1 MFRRIRR
8 SPMLLATVA
17 TALLFTVPA
26 YAGDHSGEL
35 TAEFHQTYPLASD
48 GRVSLSNING
58 AAHIVGWDRNE
69 VKVDAIKYAHRQE
82 RLDEAKIV
90 VDASSNRISIRT
102 QYPEHNN
109 GNWNSHDNPAS
120 VEYTIMVPKSAQLD
134 KIELINGGLEIKGI
148 NGKVE
153 AECINGALVASELG
167 GHLQLSTINGALKA
181 DVNQLTTSPM
191 ELSSVNGSVSLTL
204 PSNAQA
210 ELEASTVHGG
220 ISNDFGLNV
229 DRHQW
234 VGHDLHGKLGDGRT
248 HIKLNN
254 VNGPIRIEHA
264 KDGQTLSPVKNLIQG
279 DDDDKI

>member
-1 MFRRIRR
+1 
-8 SPMLLATVA
+8 
-17 TALLFTVPA
+17 
-26 YAGDHSGEL
+26 
-35 TAEFHQTYPLASD
+35 
-48 GRVSLSNING
+48 
-58 AAHIVGWDRNE
+58 
-69 VKVDAIKYAHRQE
+69 VD
-82 RLDEAKIV
+82 
-90 VDASSNRISIRT
+90 
-102 QYPEHNN
+102 
-109 GNWNSHDNPAS
+109 
-120 VEYTIMVPKSAQLD
+120 YTSMVPKSAQLD

>member
-1 MFRRIRR
+1 MSVRIRR
-8 SPMLLATVA
+8 SFMPLAALV
-17 TALLFTVPA
+17 ALLLTVQA
-26 YAGDHSGEL
+26 YAGDHAGEL
-35 TAEFHQTYPLASD
+35 TSEFHQTYPLAAD

-82 RLDEAKIV
+82 RLDEAKII
-90 VDASSNRISIRT
+90 VDASNSRVSIRT

-109 GNWNSHDNPAS
+109 NWNWSRDDNPAS
-120 VEYTIMVPKSAQLD
+120 VEYTITVPRSARLD
-134 KIELINGGLEIKGI
+134 KIELINGGLDIKGVSGEI
-148 NGKVE
+148 E
-153 AECINGALVASELG
+153 ASCINGALMASELSG
-167 GHLQLSTINGALKA
+167 RVELSTVNGSLKA
-181 DVNQLTTSPM
+181 QLDRLSNSPM
-191 ELSSVNGSVSLTL
+191 ELSSVNGSVNLTL
-204 PSNAQA
+204 PSDAQA

-248 HIKLNN
+248 HIKLSN
-254 VNGPIRIEHA
+254 VNGPIHIQHA
-264 KDGQTLSPVKNLIQG
+264 NDGRTLSPVKNLIEG

>member
-1 MFRRIRR
+1 MRIRR
-8 SPMLLATVA
+8 SLFPLAALV
-17 TALLFTVPA
+17 ALLFTIQA
-26 YAGDHSGEL
+26 YAGDHAGQL
-35 TAEFHQTYPLASD
+35 TAEFHQTYQLAAD

-82 RLDEAKIV
+82 RLDEAKII
-90 VDASSNRISIRT
+90 VDASNNRVSIRT
-102 QYPEHNN
+102 QYPQHDN
-109 GNWNSHDNPAS
+109 NWNWGSEDNPAS
-120 VEYTIMVPKSAQLD
+120 VEYTITVPRGARLD
-134 KIELINGGLEIKGI
+134 KIELINGGLDIKGVS
-148 NGKVE
+148 GEVE
-153 AECINGALVASELG
+153 ASCINGSLVASELG
-167 GHLQLSTINGALKA
+167 GRAELSTVNGSLKA
-181 DVNQLTTSPM
+181 QLERLSTSSM

-204 PSNAQA
+204 PSDAQA

-248 HIKLNN
+248 HIKLTN
-254 VNGPIRIEHA
+254 VNGAIHIEHA
-264 KDGQTLSPVKNLIQG
+264 NDGRTLSPVKNLIQS